1 MINPVRKICM
11 SMMAAGVVCFLVS
24 CVQQTDPAQKT
35 GQDAGK
41 LKDPLITANKH
52 LVENEDAMINDF
64 IQRYQWNMNQTPSGL
79 RWMVY
84 RPGAGAEVKPG
95 DRVSLKYS
103 LKLLDGSLVYSSES
117 DGNKVFIQGKN
128 EVEKGLDDG
137 ILFLKEG
144 DLAKFIIPSHLAFGL
159 LGDQHKIPARATLI
173 YDIEVVSVNSESVNN
188 Q

>member
-11 SMMAAGVVCFLVS
+11 SMMAASVLWFISS
-24 CVQQTDPAQKT
+24 CVQQPDPANKT

-52 LVENEDAMINDF
+52 LVDNEDALINDF
-64 IQRYQWNMNQTPSGL
+64 IQRYQWNMSRTPSGL

-84 RPGAGAEVKPG
+84 RPGAGAEVRPG

-103 LKLLDGSLVYSSES
+103 VKLLDGSLVYSSES
-117 DGNKVFIQGKN
+117 DGIKVFIQGKN

-137 ILFLKEG
+137 ILFLKQG

-159 LGDQHKIPARATLI
+159 LGDQHRIPARATLI
-173 YDIEVVSVNSESVNN
+173 YDIEVVSVSSESVNN
-188 Q
+188 